1 MAEYEDWG
9 EILSEELVFKHSR
22 SSGPGGQNVNKVN
35 TRVTVLLD
43 VAGSSGFT
51 EWQKKRIL
59 KRLSS
64 RATKEG
70 VVRVV
75 SQRYRTQKANRRA
88 AVERLAELLSEAL
101 KNKPIRKKTRIP
113 AHTKQHRLEQ
123 KRHQSRLKGQRSQRD
138 FLED

>member
-1 MAEYEDWG
+1 MADYEDWG
-9 EILSEELVFKHSR
+9 KIFSEELVFKHSR

-101 KNKPIRKKTRIP
+101 KNKPIRKKTRVP
-113 AHTKQHRLEQ
+113 AHIKQHRLEQ
-123 KRHQSRLKGQRSQRD
+123 KRHQGRLKRQRSQRD